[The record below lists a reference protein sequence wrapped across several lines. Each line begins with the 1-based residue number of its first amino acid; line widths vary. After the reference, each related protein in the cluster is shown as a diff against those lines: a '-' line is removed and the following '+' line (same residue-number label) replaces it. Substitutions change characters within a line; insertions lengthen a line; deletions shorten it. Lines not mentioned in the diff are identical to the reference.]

1 MTTPAARLVAR
12 RQTER
17 LSLDLTPAPT
27 HTRTIRLAPGQRF
40 GPLRMIDHGLHTQQ
54 VALLSPISTPQG
66 STLSVAGCQIEVSP
80 GEVHFVD
87 VARGVCIDNP
97 TPFERVDLLYS
108 VATTHPLTR
117 ALSSAGLGAEPKPL
131 LGELPAR
138 RLLRSL
144 PTSLQHSAEGHG
156 APLLAALRHAQA
168 TGSLRRVS
176 RARVQGQ
183 EIEAEV
189 LAPAEAMA
197 SLCAWLAPGRPPQAT
212 PLPWTHLRRAIRQG
226 MDQVDL
232 CLVLVPRAASS
243 LLPAGFVRAPGS
255 VSVRADTIAAL
266 RKWTTGAAPLGK
278 YRRRALRE
286 GIRVDILHSAE
297 ALHRAHFDFYR
308 PFLEHKFGA
317 AGNPHSL
324 AAYAGYDWEVL
335 AARSAGDWVA
345 AGTTLIHHDR
355 YRFLSLGYAEGQ
367 QGASHALYAAAVE
380 RAAQLSLPCLD
391 LGPERPFLGNPVL
404 GYKAQWGAKIQ
415 SDPWRT
421 GLLGIGY
428 RKRTPGLDAL
438 LQRSPLIVFDGVH
451 LAHMSPHPAEF
462 SRTIGPAPHAPPP
475 AAAGR

>member
-12 RQTER
+12 RPSER
-17 LSLDLTPAPT
+17 PSLDLAPAPI

-40 GPLRMIDHGLHTQQ
+40 GPLRMIDHGLHTRQ

-66 STLSVAGCQIEVSP
+66 STLSVAGCQIDASP

-87 VARGVCIDNP
+87 VARGFCIDNP
-97 TPFERVDLLYS
+97 TPFERVDLLYT

-117 ALSSAGLGAEPKPL
+117 ALSSAGLGAEAKPF

-138 RLLRSL
+138 RVLRSL
-144 PTSLQHSAEGHG
+144 PTSLQQSAEDHG

-168 TGSLRRVS
+168 TGSLRRLR

-197 SLCAWLAPGRPPQAT
+197 SLCAWLAPRQPPHAT
-212 PLPWTHLRRAIRQG
+212 PLSWTRLRSAIRRAT
-226 MDQVDL
+226 DQVDL
-232 CLVLVPRAASS
+232 CLVLVPHVASA

-255 VSVRADTIAAL
+255 VSVRVDTVSAL

-286 GIRVDILHSAE
+286 GVRVDILHSAE

-308 PFLEHKFGA
+308 PFLEHKFGSA
-317 AGNPHSL
+317 ANPHGL
-324 AAYAGYDWEVL
+324 AAYAGYEWEVL
-335 AARSAGDWVA
+335 AARSDGDWVA
-345 AGTTLIHHDR
+345 AGTALIHHDR

-367 QGASHALYAAAVE
+367 QGASHALYAAAVG
-380 RAAQLSLPCLD
+380 RAAQLSLPRLD

-404 GYKAQWGAKIQ
+404 GYKAQWGARIE

-421 GLLGIGY
+421 GLLGLGY
-428 RKRTPGLDAL
+428 RRRTPGLDAL
-438 LQRSPLIVFDGVH
+438 LQRSPLMVFDGGH

-462 SRTIGPAPHAPPP
+462 SSAVGPAPHVCPP